1 MGKMHIVIVRRSIT
15 PVIGVWILGLCG
27 FAFFAY
33 NAFMHQAWALFY
45 LAVWV
50 LCIPI
55 VFLIDYIIWKIS
67 FTKKSIQFRRL
78 FSKHSYSYSEIEGVE
93 EYFRSVDNQYKLIIR
108 FADGKRIS
116 MLSGYKNYLN
126 ARKELLR
133 HTSFRS

>member
-15 PVIGVWILGLCG
+15 PVIGVWILGLCV
-27 FAFFAY
+27 FAY
-33 NAFMHQAWALFY
+33 NAFMHQAWTLFY

-50 LCIPI
+50 LSIPI
-55 VFLIDYIIWKIS
+55 VFLIDYLIWKIS

-108 FADGKRIS
+108 FADGNRIS
-116 MLSGYKNYLN
+116 MLSGYNNYLN
-126 ARKELLR
+126 AREELLR